1 MITPRITA
9 VNPWEVL
16 RYLGAGQG
24 ETPAELLETVRRC
37 GAELQ
42 AAARPKA
49 VWRFFDLKGTTLE
62 GTNLALTGQDIQRH
76 LTDCHQC
83 VLMAATLGAD
93 VEQLLMHVQVSD
105 MARALIL
112 DSCASAAVE
121 NLCDNLEADLR
132 THVEAE
138 GCYLTDRF
146 SPGYGDLPL
155 ALQGDFCALLDT
167 QRRIGLTVSES
178 SLLIPRKSVTAIL
191 GIASSPRTTRSSG
204 CLNCSLFETCQ
215 IRKSGAACRADEREE
230 RDQP

>member
-16 RYLGAGQG
+16 RYLGAVQGQVP
-24 ETPAELLETVRRC
+24 EDLLETVHRC
-37 GAELQ
+37 GEQIQ

-49 VWRFFDLKGTTLE
+49 VWRVFSLE
-62 GTNLALTGQDIQRH
+62 ETRLADTNLTLTGQDIRRH

-93 VEQLLMHVQVSD
+93 VERLLMQVQVSD

-132 THVEAE
+132 AQVEAD
-138 GCYLTDRF
+138 GRFLTDRF

-155 ALQGDFCALLDT
+155 SFQRDFCALLNT
-167 QRRIGLTVSES
+167 QRQIGLTVSES
-178 SLLIPRKSVTAIL
+178 SLLIPRKSVTAVL
-191 GIASSPRTTRSSG
+191 GVSHHPRTTRSSG
-204 CLNCSLFETCQ
+204 CANCNLFETCQ
-215 IRKSGAACRADEREE
+215 IRKSGATC
-230 RDQP
+230 QKQ

>member
-24 ETPAELLETVRRC
+24 QVPEDLLETVRRC
-37 GAELQ
+37 GDQILT
-42 AAARPKA
+42 AARPKA
-49 VWRFFDLKGTTLE
+49 VWRVFALE
-62 GTNLALTGQDIQRH
+62 ETRLEDTNLTLTGQDIRRH
-76 LTDCHQC
+76 LADCHQC

-93 VEQLLMHVQVSD
+93 VERLLMQVQVSD

-132 THVEAE
+132 VQVEAD
-138 GCYLTDRF
+138 GCFLTDRF

-155 ALQGDFCALLDT
+155 DFQRDFCALLNT
-167 QRRIGLTVSES
+167 QRQIGLTVSES
-178 SLLIPRKSVTAIL
+178 SLLIPRKSVTAVL
-191 GIASSPRTTRSSG
+191 GISHLSRTTRSSG
-204 CLNCSLFETCQ
+204 CANCNLFETCQ
-215 IRKSGAACRADEREE
+215 IRKSGATC
-230 RDQP
+230 QKQ

>member
-132 THVEAE
+132 TQVEAE

-146 SPGYGDLPL
+146 SPGYGDFSIEHQRDI
-155 ALQGDFCALLDT
+155 ARELDT
-167 QRRIGLTVSES
+167 ARRLGLTVTES
-178 SLLIPRKSVTAIL
+178 LMLAPMKSVTAVI
-191 GIASSPRTTRSSG
+191 GVSRREGCTASG
-204 CLNCSLFETCQ
+204 C
-215 IRKSGAACRADEREE
+215 AACGKTDCEFRR
-230 RDQP
+230 Q